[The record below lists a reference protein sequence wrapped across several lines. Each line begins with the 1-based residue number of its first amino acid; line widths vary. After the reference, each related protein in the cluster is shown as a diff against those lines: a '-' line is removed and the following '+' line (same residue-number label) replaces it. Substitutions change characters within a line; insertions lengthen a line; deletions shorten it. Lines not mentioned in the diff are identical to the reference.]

1 MQQHTHLHPTQNW
14 YTHKFQFAADKEYQF
29 MAKTLPNT
37 YLISLV
43 HLNRQS
49 SAPLYR
55 QLCDS
60 LRAAILKGQLEPGVC
75 LPSSRDMAE
84 TLEVSRNTVL
94 NAFDLLI
101 AEGYLE
107 PREGSGTYVS
117 KRLNENPVL
126 PKRDQSPQVVKTR
139 LLSSRADRYRQIAQ
153 RGAAAGNAA
162 SAPPK
167 LDAPFMVGLPDLAA
181 FPAKLWAQVTAQHA
195 RALSPRHF
203 AGQALAG
210 YRPLQEVIA
219 AYLNSARA
227 LHCTPEQIIITAGT
241 QGALRLALDVLL
253 NEGDAV
259 WMESPGYMSGVAA
272 IYAAGGRLFNV
283 PVDAEGIDVEAGMVL
298 ASEARLAYVTPSHQ
312 FPTGVTM
319 SLDRRFKLLQW
330 AERVGAWIIE
340 DDYDSEYRYSGPP
353 LAALQGLDSN
363 GHVLYMGTFSKVLFP
378 SLRLGYLVV
387 PSDLVEVFHAARWTS
402 DQHPPLLQQIVVA
415 DFMIEGHFT
424 RHIRRMRTHYM
435 EKRNALVTAADD
447 LLGDLLRF
455 EATDA
460 GLHVTGWLPEGVSD
474 TEVAGR
480 ARECGVMALPVS
492 RLSIEPSARPGLV
505 LGFGNV
511 PLDAIRSGVEKL
523 AQALEYL

>member
-1 MQQHTHLHPTQNW
+1 
-14 YTHKFQFAADKEYQF
+14 

-49 SAPLYR
+49 SVPLYR

-60 LRAAILKGQLEPGVC
+60 LRTAILSGQLEPGVC

-117 KRLNENPVL
+117 TRLSEKPVL
-126 PKRDQSPQVVKTR
+126 PKRDQPTAPANR
-139 LLSSRADRYRQIAQ
+139 PLAARADRYRQIA
-153 RGAAAGNAA
+153 RRSVGI
-162 SAPPK
+162 APPK
-167 LDAPFMVGLPDLAA
+167 FDAPFMVGLPDLEA
-181 FPAKLWAQVTAQHA
+181 FPAKLWAQLTAQHA
-195 RALSPRHF
+195 RALSSRHF
-203 AGQALAG
+203 ANQALGG

-227 LHCTPEQIIITAGT
+227 LRCTPDQIIITAGT

-259 WMESPGYMSGVAA
+259 WMESPGYMSAVAA
-272 IYAAGGRLFNV
+272 IYAVGGRLVNV
-283 PVDAEGIDVEAGMVL
+283 PVDAEGIQVEAAM

-319 SLDRRFKLLQW
+319 SLDRRFKLLAW
-330 AERVGAWIIE
+330 AEQTGAWIIE

-353 LAALQGLDSN
+353 LAALQGLDSG

-387 PSDLVEVFHAARWTS
+387 PADLIDIFQTARWTS

-424 RHIRRMRTHYM
+424 RHIRRMRAHYM
-435 EKRNALVTAADD
+435 EKRNELITAADE
-447 LLGDLLRF
+447 LLGERLRF
-455 EATDA
+455 EAVDA
-460 GLHVTGWLPEGVSD
+460 GLHVTGWLPDGVSD
-474 TEVAGR
+474 TEAAGK
-480 ARECGVMALPVS
+480 AREHGIVALPVS
-492 RLSIEPSARPGLV
+492 RLSIEPSTRPGLV

-511 PLDAIRSGVEKL
+511 PLEAIRSGVEKL
-523 AQALEYL
+523 ARALEHL

>member
-1 MQQHTHLHPTQNW
+1 
-14 YTHKFQFAADKEYQF
+14 
-29 MAKTLPNT
+29 MAKSLPNT
-37 YLISLV
+37 FLISLV

-60 LRAAILKGQLEPGVC
+60 LRTAILTGQLEPGVC

-84 TLEVSRNTVL
+84 TLAVSRNTVL

-117 KRLNENPVL
+117 ARLHEKPAP
-126 PKRDQSPQVVKTR
+126 PKGDQAAEVADRK
-139 LLSSRADRYRQIAQ
+139 LAARADRYRRIAQ
-153 RGAAAGNAA
+153 RGVANGNVPNGA
-162 SAPPK
+162 PK
-167 LDAPFMVGLPDLAA
+167 LDTPFMVGLPDLGA
-181 FPAKLWAQVTAQHA
+181 FPAKLWAQLTAQHA

-203 AGQALAG
+203 AAQPQGG

-227 LHCTPEQIIITAGT
+227 LRCAPEQIIITAGA

-253 NEGDAV
+253 DEGDPV
-259 WMESPGYMSGVAA
+259 WMECPGYMSAVAA
-272 IYAAGGRLFNV
+272 IYAAGGRLVSV
-283 PVDAEGIDVEAGMVL
+283 PVDWEGIDVEIGARL

-330 AERVGAWIIE
+330 AERTGGWIIE

-353 LAALQGLDSN
+353 LAALQGLDSG
-363 GHVLYMGTFSKVLFP
+363 GHVLYIGTFSKVLFP

-387 PSDLVEVFHAARWTS
+387 PADLIDVFHAARWTA

-424 RHIRRMRTHYM
+424 RHIRRMRAHYM
-435 EKRNALVTAADD
+435 EKRNALITAADD
-447 LLGDLLRF
+447 LLGDRLSF

-460 GLHVTGWLPEGVSD
+460 GLHVTGWLPDGVSD
-474 TEVAGR
+474 TEASDR
-480 ARECGVMALPVS
+480 AREHGIAALPVS
-492 RLSIEPSARPGLV
+492 RLSLEPSSRPGLV

-511 PLDAIRSGVEKL
+511 PLEAIRPGIEKL
-523 AQALEYL
+523 TEALAHI